1 MKVFNYEKYK
11 EIKID
16 SEAISLIVKIYEK
29 KGEQGNNLEKKPE
42 ALLTLVEV
50 SKAQSTEASNKIEG
64 IVATAERITALLKR
78 KSKPLN
84 RDEEEIAG
92 YRDVLNTIHN
102 NYEYIPF
109 TSSYILQL
117 HRDLLK
123 FTSLAFAGRYKN
135 VDNVIVEKD
144 AEGEI
149 VNTLFEPLK
158 PYETA
163 DAIADIC
170 EQYEKALANE
180 HVDPLIL
187 IPIVIHDFLC
197 VHPFN
202 DGNGR
207 MSRLLTLLLLY
218 KSGFVVGKYISIER
232 IIWETK
238 QEYYKSLR
246 QSEDGWHEGGN
257 NPLPFIKYMLQ
268 VLYMAYR
275 EFDEKV
281 VGAAKA
287 VESEKKAMKKQG
299 KKAAPASQIQVR
311 RIIEARI
318 GKITKKEI
326 VETLP
331 NISEPAIKLALT
343 ALVKEGYIE
352 IVGTGK
358 NSGYLRTNKEG
369 AK

>member
-1 MKVFNYEKYK
+1 MKIFNYEKYK
-11 EIKID
+11 EIKLD
-16 SEAISLIVKIYEK
+16 SEAISLITKIYEK
-29 KGEQGNNLEKKPE
+29 KGEQGNYLEKEPE
-42 ALLTLVEV
+42 ILSTLVEV
-50 SKAQSTEASNKIEG
+50 ARVQSTEASNKIEG
-64 IVATAERITALLKR
+64 IVTTAERITALLKR

-102 NYEYIPF
+102 NYEHIPF

-135 VDNVIVEKD
+135 VDNVIVEKNAD
-144 AEGEI
+144 GEI

-170 EQYEKALANE
+170 EQYAKALANE
-180 HVDPLIL
+180 YIDPLIL
-187 IPIVIHDFLC
+187 IPIVIRDFLC

-207 MSRLLTLLLLY
+207 MSRLLALLLLY

-238 QEYYKSLR
+238 QDYYKSLR
-246 QSEDGWHEGGN
+246 QSDDGWHESKN
-257 NPLPFIKYMLQ
+257 NPLPFIKYILQ
-268 VLYMAYR
+268 ILYMAYR
-275 EFDEKV
+275 EFDERV
-281 VGAAKA
+281 VSVVKDGA
-287 VESEKKAMKKQG
+287 SKQD
-299 KKAAPASQIQVR
+299 QVKR
-311 RIIEARI
+311 VIDSRI
-318 GKITKKEI
+318 GKISKKEI
-326 VETLP
+326 AEQLP
-331 NISEPAIKLALT
+331 FVSEATIKLALN
-343 ALVKEGYIE
+343 ALVKDGYIKV
-352 IVGTGK
+352 VGTGK
-358 NSGYLRTNKEG
+358 NSAYVRTNKGE